1 MALQPQCAGFSGS
14 GVPGGSRGPEHGLRG
29 CGSGLSGPAARG
41 VFQDQGSNPC
51 LLHWQVALLPQ
62 SHQGSPLL
70 ILCVF
75 FLAVL
80 LQVWSLGQKHH
91 VGVGKT
97 CTLSGPRPQ
106 ISEPRTGSHLSMFY
120 WALQAVRCMPGFENP
135 WSASVPV
142 SCVQKAGLPP
152 AVSHFTGPPGS
163 SRPVPQ
169 RWVFTALEPPLP

>member
-1 MALQPQCAGFSGS
+1 MA
-14 GVPGGSRGPEHGLRG
+14 VPGLCHTAGPGWPSSRGVQASQAVAFLVAPGVQSTGCVAVAWGLVAPQHVGSSRTRDRTRVSCTSRCLCYHGATRE
-29 CGSGLSGPAARG
+29 
-41 VFQDQGSNPC
+41 
-51 LLHWQVALLPQ
+51 ALL
-62 SHQGSPLL
+62 
-70 ILCVF
+70 
-75 FLAVL
+75 
-80 LQVWSLGQKHH
+80 SLGQKYH

-97 CTLSGPRPQ
+97 CTFSGPRPQ

-169 RWVFTALEPPLP
+169 RWVFTSLEPPLP